1 MQTQTQTQIQTQ
13 TLKSTLP
20 LKKIYEEAGCLAR
33 WMALYEAVNIIAD
46 KGEER
51 GKKINEIEFKPLDIK
66 DYINSV
72 EDIISRKIL
81 QDIYNIHIHHTD
93 GTENTEEYCLV

>member
-1 MQTQTQTQIQTQ
+1 MITQTQTQTQIP
-13 TLKSTLP
+13 KASLP

-33 WMALYEAVNIIAD
+33 WIALYEAVNIIAD

-51 GKKINEIEFKPLDIK
+51 GKKINEIELKPLDIK

-72 EDIISRKIL
+72 EDIIHRKIL
-81 QDIYNIHIHHTD
+81 QDMYNIHIHHTD
-93 GTENTEEYCLV
+93 NTDNVEKYNVV

>member
-1 MQTQTQTQIQTQ
+1 MQTQTQTQTL
-13 TLKSTLP
+13 TPNLKSSLP

-46 KGEER
+46 KGEEK
-51 GKKINEIEFKPLDIK
+51 GKKITEIEFKPLDIK
-66 DYINSV
+66 EYINSV
-72 EDIISRKIL
+72 EDIIHRKIL

-93 GTENTEEYCLV
+93 NSESTEEYCLS

>member
-1 MQTQTQTQIQTQ
+1 MQTQTQNKPQN
-13 TLKSTLP
+13 LKSSLP
-20 LKKIYEEAGCLAR
+20 LKNIYEEASCLAR

-46 KGEER
+46 KGEEK
-51 GKKINEIEFKPLDIK
+51 GKKLNEIEFKPLDIK
-66 DYINSV
+66 EYINSV

-93 GTENTEEYCLV
+93 GTSEIEEYNLV